1 MRMIYIVGSYKY
13 GSRHKS
19 IIAARKKAYALIGR
33 PNPDT
38 NAHVTITKLGKDGF
52 AEMWNTGEVSR
63 YGMGAITYT
72 EYDKQR
78 IAGVWFLNKDGTLG
92 KRIG

>member
-19 IIAARKKAYALIGR
+19 IITARKKAYALMGK
-33 PNPDT
+33 PSPDT
-38 NAHVTITKLGKDGF
+38 TAHVTITKLDKDGYM
-52 AEMWNTGEVSR
+52 ERWSTGEVSR

-72 EYDKQR
+72 EYNTQR
-78 IAGVWFLNKDGTLG
+78 IVGVWFLNKDGTLG